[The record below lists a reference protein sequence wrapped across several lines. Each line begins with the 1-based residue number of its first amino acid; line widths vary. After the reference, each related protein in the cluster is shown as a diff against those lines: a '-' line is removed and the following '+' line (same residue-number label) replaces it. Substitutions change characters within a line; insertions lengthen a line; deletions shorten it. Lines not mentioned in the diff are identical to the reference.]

1 MLHSD
6 VPPDARSI
14 LTVKGCSNGILRY
27 VRRYGKSPCFLAH
40 TLLRVVDV
48 DHLGYV
54 FRHLNIHDLLYWM
67 F

>member
-1 MLHSD
+1 MLLRH
-6 VPPDARSI
+6 ARSI
-14 LTVKGCSNGILRY
+14 VLVVKGCSNGILRY
-27 VRRYGKSPCFLAH
+27 VRRHGKSPCFLAYA
-40 TLLRVVDV
+40 LLRVVDV